1 MGFGVSD
8 FVSVGHTFVFL
19 SSHYTFFARSGSD
32 FKMPVSASRRVSDL
46 LFSTPI
52 YVISAVI
59 TTQSVKFVGPVRL
72 QYNGLASYHS
82 RTTIC
87 SYCLLPHSKMRV
99 WMGVPEYQLSARFL
113 PKYQLSVKNLTKYKL
128 SVKIRDYHLTLEGL
142 RGSNW
147 PLPQFLWL

>member
-1 MGFGVSD
+1 MG

-52 YVISAVI
+52 FVISAAI
-59 TTQSVKFVGPVRL
+59 TTQSDKFVGLFHL
-72 QYNGLASYHS
+72 QYNGLESHRS

-99 WMGVPEYQLSARFL
+99 WMGVPEYQLS
-113 PKYQLSVKNLTKYKL
+113 VKNLTKYQL
-128 SVKIRDYHLTLEGL
+128 SVKIRDYHLTREEGQIDPPPPSIFMAL
-142 RGSNW
+142 NFCS
-147 PLPQFLWL
+147 LTD